1 MPEGDGRDAGREAAP
16 VAARDHDVLAAAL
29 DPIITIDAHGVI
41 QSASDSV
48 QRVFGWTP
56 AELVGRNVNALMPEP
71 HHSAHDGYQANYR
84 RTGRTNITGRTR
96 EFESLRKNGERFP
109 IELSVSRVDKP
120 NGGLP
125 LFVGLIRDVSERNRL
140 ERELRLIKDL
150 ALTVGDA
157 PDLQG
162 ALGEALELI
171 CTAAEWEYG
180 EVWLPEGE
188 ELVGAASWMRPGS
201 GLESFSGTMPTMQ
214 FRPGTGLAGRAW
226 STGRPV
232 WIGDVS
238 ELSDADSP
246 RVGASR
252 EAGIRAASAVPVLSE
267 GETIAVLLFFVRSTR
282 REDVHLIELVR
293 AGVAPLGAIIQRKRD
308 QAALQESEQRLRWA
322 LRAAHGGAWDW
333 DLTSGEAWRSPEMYE
348 LWGVEPGTPM
358 RSDNSLSLILEQD
371 RDRVQAVVKEAMA
384 TRADYRC
391 EFRMQHSERAERWM
405 VSHGRVVFDHEG
417 RAVRLVGI
425 TLDITERKRIEE
437 ELARHREHLETLVAQ
452 RTAELEESHEK
463 LRLADRLA
471 SIGTLAAGLG
481 HDMNNVLL
489 PVRAHVNVLTRRYS
503 TSGESEAVRPHIEEI
518 SKSVAYLQQL
528 ADGRFAAMIRHL
540 LDASGARA
548 GEEPAYADIW
558 IADPAD
564 TDLREV
570 KSWRLEHEGAR
581 LVLFGAPDRA
591 FAREWES
598 LEPVVI
604 EQRDD
609 FEALRAGLGRALAER

>member
-1 MPEGDGRDAGREAAP
+1 
-16 VAARDHDVLAAAL
+16 
-29 DPIITIDAHGVI
+29 
-41 QSASDSV
+41 
-48 QRVFGWTP
+48 
-56 AELVGRNVNALMPEP
+56 
-71 HHSAHDGYQANYR
+71 
-84 RTGRTNITGRTR
+84 
-96 EFESLRKNGERFP
+96 
-109 IELSVSRVDKP
+109 
-120 NGGLP
+120 
-125 LFVGLIRDVSERNRL
+125 
-140 ERELRLIKDL
+140 
-150 ALTVGDA
+150 
-157 PDLQG
+157 
-162 ALGEALELI
+162 
-171 CTAAEWEYG
+171 
-180 EVWLPEGE
+180 
-188 ELVGAASWMRPGS
+188 
-201 GLESFSGTMPTMQ
+201 
-214 FRPGTGLAGRAW
+214 
-226 STGRPV
+226 
-232 WIGDVS
+232 
-238 ELSDADSP
+238 
-246 RVGASR
+246 
-252 EAGIRAASAVPVLSE
+252 
-267 GETIAVLLFFVRSTR
+267 
-282 REDVHLIELVR
+282 
-293 AGVAPLGAIIQRKRD
+293 
-308 QAALQESEQRLRWA
+308 
-322 LRAAHGGAWDW
+322 
-333 DLTSGEAWRSPEMYE
+333 MYE

-384 TRADYRC
+384 SRADYRC

-540 LDASGARA
+540 LDAAGARA

-570 KSWRLEHEGAR
+570 KSWRLEQEDAR

>member
-1 MPEGDGRDAGREAAP
+1 MPEGEGRDAGREAAP

-71 HHSAHDGYQANYR
+71 HHSAHDGYQASYR
-84 RTGRTNITGRTR
+84 RTGRMNITGRTR
-96 EFESLRKNGERFP
+96 EFESLRKNGEQFP

-322 LRAAHGGAWDW
+322 LRAAHGSAWDW

-384 TRADYRC
+384 SRADYRC